1 MMTKAFC
8 PGHVTGFF
16 EMCPSP
22 DPLKAGSRGAGICI
36 SLGARAEVELCENE
50 RKAIVNEKMRGE
62 VTEIAMKKMLGDK
75 GAMAKISLSL
85 SISQGFGMSAAG
97 TLATTLALASLTHIS
112 RKEAIKAAHSAEIKC
127 STGLGDVVT
136 AARGG
141 IEMRMGSGINGE
153 IRKIEGEGEIVLAV
167 LGKTMKTREML
178 HNEKLRERISE
189 GGKKCIEAL
198 LADPTLENF
207 FSLSKKF
214 AEETGL
220 MKKEL
225 KKVVEAAS
233 EYGMVSMCMLGNSVF
248 AMGNTEELVKI
259 LSEYGKVYTC
269 KIDKK
274 GARLL

>member
-16 EMCPSP
+16 EMCSSP

-36 SLGARAEVELCENE
+36 SLGARAEVELHKNE

-85 SISQGFGMSAAG
+85 PISQGFGMSAAG
-97 TLATTLALASLTHIS
+97 TLATTLALASLTAVS

-141 IEMRMGSGINGE
+141 IEMRVGSGINGE
-153 IRKIEGEGEIVLAV
+153 IRKIEGEGEVVLAI
-167 LGKTMKTREML
+167 LGKTMKTKKML

-189 GGKKCIEAL
+189 GGRVSMEAL

-225 KKVVEAAS
+225 KKAVEVAS

-248 AMGNTEELVKI
+248 AMGDTEELVKI

-274 GARLL
+274 GACLL